1 MLGAQTTPLLAPEQ
15 QAMGPAAAVPSFM
28 VRVADTSVLWPLC
41 VGVSC
46 LAIGGGLIGI
56 STAATIGNFA
66 VVSGVANAGILAT
79 PFAAAAC
86 CSKEIREQGPV
97 AICKD

>member
-1 MLGAQTTPLLAPEQ
+1 
-15 QAMGPAAAVPSFM
+15 
-28 VRVADTSVLWPLC
+28 
-41 VGVSC
+41 
-46 LAIGGGLIGI
+46 LIGI